1 MFVRSAAPSDYR
13 LYNGRPLI
21 GFGCVGGVVMVRQTA
36 LPPMLAPRL
45 VSREAAAAY
54 VCVSPNTFDEM
65 IEDGR
70 MPRPKML
77 GGKRRAWDIRELDAA
92 IDRLPVQGDDAEA
105 DDTWGNVDAT

>member
-1 MFVRSAAPSDYR
+1 
-13 LYNGRPLI
+13 
-21 GFGCVGGVVMVRQTA
+21 VMVRQTA
-36 LPPMLAPRL
+36 LPPTLAPRL
-45 VSREAAAAY
+45 VSRQAAAAY

-92 IDRLPVQGDDAEA
+92 IDRLPAQGDDAEA
-105 DDTWGNVDAT
+105 DETWGNVDAA